1 MGLKPALEKLR
12 RLVVLEGLPPESGQ
26 KRRYESARCSL
37 RGRVWKVLLCVHRAS
52 ANRYIQLIER
62 GPSIMHG
69 KIEKDINRTLKSNE
83 EYHMRTEDGKLRRFL
98 NAYAHAHSDRQARRH
113 RAMGGDATL
122 TPSGYVQGMNILAA
136 PLLHSMP
143 EFDAGFSSTTSFSQ
157 DIAQGME
164 PAISE
169 RKMVPLSEMFSP

>member
-1 MGLKPALEKLR
+1 MASVSMNEALHNRRLRQRFEEILQPPPKIVQRRFASKGENGGEKLGLKPALEKLR
-12 RLVVLEGLPPESGQ
+12 RLVVLEGLPPESGTE
-26 KRRYESARCSL
+26 KALHESARCSL

-98 NAYAHAHSDRQARRH
+98 NAYAHAQVIGKLVDI
-113 RAMGGDATL
+113 
-122 TPSGYVQGMNILAA
+122 VQWAVTRPDSLRMCKA
-136 PLLHSMP
+136 
-143 EFDAGFSSTTSFSQ
+143 
-157 DIAQGME
+157 
-164 PAISE
+164 
-169 RKMVPLSEMFSP
+169 